1 MAQSSTQR
9 STDPASR
16 KNTPWWALTMAA
28 ALSVAVLAFA
38 MRSGSSGA
46 QSHEEITPEPGQPV
60 TQPSTGV
67 VAAAEHEGA
76 RAPRPTGAPLTL
88 EAASETVSIEMYSAA
103 WCSACSSAKA
113 WMREQNISYHEIDV
127 DQRTGAMG
135 QLAVLN
141 PRRTLP
147 TFDVQGEVLV
157 GFQPDR
163 LATAIRGAAR

>member
-1 MAQSSTQR
+1 
-9 STDPASR
+9 
-16 KNTPWWALTMAA
+16 MAA
-28 ALSVAVLAFA
+28 ALSIAVLAFA
-38 MRSGSSGA
+38 MRSGSTGA
-46 QSHEEITPEPGQPV
+46 QHHEITPEPSVG
-60 TQPSTGV
+60 QPSTGV
-67 VAAAEHEGA
+67 VAAEGHGA
-76 RAPRPTGAPLTL
+76 ARPTGAPLTL

-103 WCSACSSAKA
+103 WCSACSRAKA

-127 DQRTGAMG
+127 DQRSGAMG

-163 LATAIRGAAR
+163 LATAIRVAADN

>member
-1 MAQSSTQR
+1 MASS
-9 STDPASR
+9 STDPSSP
-16 KNTPWWALTMAA
+16 KTTPWWALTMAG
-28 ALSVAVLAFA
+28 ALSIAVLAFA

-46 QSHEEITPEPGQPV
+46 QSHQEITPEPGQP
-60 TQPSTGV
+60 TTGV
-67 VAAAEHEGA
+67 IGAAGGDEGGAA
-76 RAPRPTGAPLTL
+76 RPARPAGAPLTL
-88 EAASETVSIEMYSAA
+88 QAASETVSIEMYSAA
-103 WCSACSSAKA
+103 WCTACSRAKA

-127 DQRTGAMG
+127 DQRSGAMG

-163 LATAIRGAAR
+163 LATAIRGAAQ